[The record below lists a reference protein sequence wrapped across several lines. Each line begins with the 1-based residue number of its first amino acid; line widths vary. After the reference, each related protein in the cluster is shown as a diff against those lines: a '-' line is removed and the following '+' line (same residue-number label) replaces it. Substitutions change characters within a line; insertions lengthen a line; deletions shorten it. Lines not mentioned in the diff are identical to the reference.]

1 MRNVFRHLKTYIFRG
16 FLAIIPLILSFFVVQ
31 FIYLTIDRRVTGI
44 IERIIGFRIPGLGIL
59 LVLILLYLLGLAASN
74 WIGKRVF
81 NFIDRITARI
91 PLIKTIYKL
100 GRQLGEA
107 FSFPEKQVFKRAV
120 MIEQFRPGV
129 WSIGFV
135 AGFVIDREAKGEKL
149 LKVFIPTTPN
159 PTTGFMVIVKE
170 SQVRSLDW
178 TITEAMNAILSGGI
192 ISPER
197 IE

>member
-1 MRNVFRHLKTYIFRG
+1 MRNVFRHIKTYIFRG
-16 FLAIIPLILSFFVVQ
+16 FLAIIPLILSFFAIQ
-31 FIYLTIDRRVTGI
+31 FLYLTIDRRVTGL
-44 IERIIGFRIPGLGIL
+44 IERIIGFRIPGLGII

-81 NFIDRITARI
+81 NFIDRITAGI

-100 GRQLGEA
+100 GKQIGEA
-107 FSFPEKQVFKRAV
+107 FSLPEKQVFKRAV

-135 AGFVIDREAKGEKL
+135 AGQVIDKEAKGEKL

-159 PTTGFMVIVKE
+159 PTTGFMVMVRE
-170 SQVRSLDW
+170 SQVRNLEW
-178 TITEAMNAILSGGI
+178 TITEAINSILSGGI
-192 ISPER
+192 IGPSE
-197 IE
+197 ID

>member
-16 FLAIIPLILSFFVVQ
+16 FLAIIPLILSFFVIQ
-31 FIYLTIDRRVTGI
+31 FLYLTIDRRVTGI
-44 IERIIGFRIPGLGIL
+44 VERIVGFRIPGLGIF

-74 WIGKRVF
+74 WVGKKIF
-81 NFIDRITARI
+81 NFIEQITARI

-100 GRQLGEA
+100 GKQLGEA
-107 FSFPEKQVFKRAV
+107 FSLPERQVFKRAV
-120 MIEQFRPGV
+120 MVEQFRPGV

-135 AGFVIDREAKGEKL
+135 AGQVIDKGAKGEKL

-159 PTTGFMVIVKE
+159 PTTGFMVMVRE
-170 SQVRSLDW
+170 SQVRNLEW
-178 TITEAMNAILSGGI
+178 TITEAMNSILSGGI
-192 ISPER
+192 IGPEK